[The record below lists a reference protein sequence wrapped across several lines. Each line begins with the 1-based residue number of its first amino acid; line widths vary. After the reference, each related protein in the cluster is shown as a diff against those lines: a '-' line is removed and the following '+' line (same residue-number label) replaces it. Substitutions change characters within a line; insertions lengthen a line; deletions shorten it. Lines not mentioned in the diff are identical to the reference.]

1 MQVFRNGQPYGF
13 IQDRQLIDMLVEQL
27 GAAAGEF
34 TCACSADE
42 AKTICEEYI
51 VQSYPLWRQLNV
63 MREGSSSERDAMS
76 AFINACRKWS
86 NGSQPDP
93 FMLARILPQS

>member
-13 IQDRQLIDMLVEQL
+13 IQDRELIDMLVEQL
-27 GAAAGEF
+27 GAAAGDF
-34 TCACSADE
+34 TCVCSADE

-51 VQSYPLWRQLNV
+51 VQTYPLWRQVNI
-63 MREGSSSERDAMS
+63 MREGSPAERDAMS

-86 NGSQPDP
+86 NDPKPDP
-93 FMLARILPQS
+93 FALTRIQPPA